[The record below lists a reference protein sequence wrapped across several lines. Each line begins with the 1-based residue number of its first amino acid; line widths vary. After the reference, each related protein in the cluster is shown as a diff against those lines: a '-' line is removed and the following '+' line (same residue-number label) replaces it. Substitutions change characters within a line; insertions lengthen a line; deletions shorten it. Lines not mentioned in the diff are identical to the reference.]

1 MRVIAIGTSKNL
13 TPHMTSGRSD
23 IAVCRRALDVEPRHP
38 RRPKALGLAGAI
50 ASGHRLR
57 MTDGRPTI
65 FADPAMPLP
74 ILLSGS
80 VPRVAQ
86 RRDMRGNLAPP
97 TISGSGHSETFE
109 KQRKVFRHRHG

>member
-1 MRVIAIGTSKNL
+1 
-13 TPHMTSGRSD
+13 
-23 IAVCRRALDVEPRHP
+23 
-38 RRPKALGLAGAI
+38 
-50 ASGHRLR
+50 

-86 RRDMRGNLAPP
+86 RRDMSGNLAPRI
-97 TISGSGHSETFE
+97 T
-109 KQRKVFRHRHG
+109 QRFQDLGIPRRLKHNGRYFDTGAAATRRSLRREGR